1 VVVERLTIFS
11 IFFDKPKKEF
21 RFNFR
26 TRYKVSFT
34 LESLLLPSLIE
45 VQTRRE
51 RNFHSLFLSLSL
63 SPSLPH
69 TRPFPLFLSHS
80 RFSSLTHKQ
89 SFLNSHFPLPFTQSL
104 SLSLNCLFPSNGYKN
119 NRLSSSYPFSV
130 CVPLLLS
137 LSLGQTHSHT
147 REHSLSHTLP
157 SFSLLSPGVRT
168 AGTALWLLPE
178 QPGRNFTKLFGI
190 FYAQLAIITS
200 EIDLQSHSIAQTLL
214 VLQLILLHD

>member
-34 LESLLLPSLIE
+34 LESLSLPSLIE

-69 TRPFPLFLSHS
+69 TRPFSLFLSHS
-80 RFSSLTHKQ
+80 LFSSLTHKQ

-104 SLSLNCLFPSNGYKN
+104 SLSLSLTTVSFPQTDTKTIASLPLILFQSVSLFYS
-119 NRLSSSYPFSV
+119 LS
-130 CVPLLLS
+130 LS
-137 LSLGQTHSHT
+137 LSLGQTHSLT
-147 REHSLSHTLP
+147 RASTLSHTP
-157 SFSLLSPGVRT
+157 SLVFPFFLLALEPLVRRCDFC
-168 AGTALWLLPE
+168 LNNQDVIL
-178 QPGRNFTKLFGI
+178 QNF
-190 FYAQLAIITS
+190 LA
-200 EIDLQSHSIAQTLL
+200 
-214 VLQLILLHD
+214 